1 MKLRTPGIWA
11 IVTALFFLL
20 ILLLSLL
27 LVYTQPPQ
35 LTAPDF
41 AQMDSQYQ
49 NCTIL
54 SQMQQD
60 EIHCYLVSTQSGEV
74 HLIPTRQHAV
84 LPSRWKICK
93 NSILSI
99 ADSDAEQTVSL
110 KINFQTNTVTLSG
123 GQIQNV
129 TPAMLLHTQAD
140 MTVYIIFS
148 GLIAYLT
155 LYIADKLRGYA

>member
-49 NCTIL
+49 NCTIV
-54 SQMQQD
+54 SQMHYQ
-60 EIHCYLVSTQSGEV
+60 EMHYYLVETQAGET
-74 HLIPTRQHAV
+74 HLIPTRQHAI
-84 LPSRWKICK
+84 LPSRWKICENK
-93 NSILSI
+93 ILSI
-99 ADSDAEQTVSL
+99 ANPTAEQTVAL
-110 KINFQTNTVTLSG
+110 RINFQRNTVTLADS
-123 GQIQNV
+123 QIV
-129 TPAMLLHTQAD
+129 DVFAGFLLHTQSD
-140 MTVYIIFS
+140 TTIYIIIA
-148 GLIAYLT
+148 GLFAYLT
-155 LYIADKLRGYA
+155 LFIVDKLRGYA